1 MDEDVL
7 WVRLKPYNEKKGY
20 KLKRYLAFGLRFDEP
35 EGWYKMRRT
44 ITLASPEGNRDVDLG
59 AYLRSVRNDNDD
71 LDSPLAFDVM
81 SEAEARQLDA
91 DERKAAELR
100 AKAQDARPVRTVGGD
115 MTMTTRDLNGAEA
128 EEPVDTAV
136 AVPVKRRPGRPR
148 KNAA

>member
-35 EGWYKMRRT
+35 EGWYKVRKT
-44 ITLASPEGNRDVDLG
+44 ITLTAAEGSRIVDLG

-71 LDSPLAFDVM
+71 PDSPLAFDVM
-81 SEAEARQLDA
+81 TEAEAKQLDA

-100 AKAQDARPVRTVGGD
+100 AKATDARPMRSVGGD
-115 MTMTTRDLNGAEA
+115 MTTADLNNNEA
-128 EEPVDTAV
+128 ADDAADTAI
-136 AVPVKRRPGRPR
+136 ARPAKRRPGRPR